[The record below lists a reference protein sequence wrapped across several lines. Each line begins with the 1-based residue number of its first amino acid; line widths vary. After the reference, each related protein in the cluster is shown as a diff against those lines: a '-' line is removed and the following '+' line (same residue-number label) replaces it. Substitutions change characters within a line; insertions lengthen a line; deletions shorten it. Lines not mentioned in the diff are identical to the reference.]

1 MTGTTS
7 RPAAAPPF
15 PGGTSISHL
24 LVYDWPSPDGTSLA
38 GSGTPHLHTAS
49 SEGYVV
55 LSGVGSVQ
63 TLGPQ
68 GFAETPLSPG
78 VIVWFTPGVV
88 HRLVND
94 GALEL
99 LVIMS
104 NAGLPEAG
112 DAVLTFP
119 VDVLADVARYREAA
133 TLPSRWPGSPAAT
146 PGVDAFDDDRDVAV
160 EAAARGRRDL
170 ALVGFAT
177 LRARVENEGPSG
189 LDDLY
194 AAAGHLVAD
203 KVASWQEIWSA
214 DVPPQS
220 VATAQALVDLAG
232 GRAPHLASAAVASAT
247 ARPGPRRYGMCGRL
261 QTWLL

>member
-7 RPAAAPPF
+7 RAAAVPPF

-24 LVYDWPSPDGTSLA
+24 RVYDWPSPDGTSLA

-68 GFAETPLSPG
+68 GFAETALSPG

-94 GALEL
+94 SALEL

-119 VDVLADVARYREAA
+119 AEVLADVARYREAA
-133 TLPSRWPGSPAAT
+133 TLPSRWPASPAA
-146 PGVDAFDDDRDVAV
+146 PHDVDAADDGEVAV
-160 EAAARGRRDL
+160 AAAARGRRDL

-177 LRARVENEGPSG
+177 LRARVEKEGPSG
-189 LDDLY
+189 LDDFY

-214 DVPPQS
+214 DVLPQS
-220 VATAQALVDLAG
+220 VTTAQALADLAD

-261 QTWLL
+261 QTWPL